1 MRMPDMSGWASFA
14 PLSGSLIVAIGA
26 IALCAWYLWA
36 AITLWRQKRRW
47 NVARTA
53 SFVLG
58 CAVMFAIATFG
69 VNAAMTTS
77 LAALVFVQIT
87 ALVVVPPLL
96 VVGSPGRL
104 LLRTTPHHGIGRVA
118 LRVAH
123 AGLRSRTMRF
133 LTHPAMPIAFA
144 LIVYPGLYFTDAISP
159 IMGSRVGAD
168 LFLIAMLI
176 IGVISAVPLWSTDPL
191 PRQPSYPIRLID
203 ILVELQI
210 HAIMGLIL
218 LRAAGPMFSRYTGPD
233 ALAAQSIAGTLL
245 WTYAELP
252 LLIVLIVAL
261 SRWHDRDRSRARAN
275 ESREDAE
282 LDEYNA
288 YLATMARKN

>member
-1 MRMPDMSGWASFA
+1 MRMPDMSGWVHFA

-26 IALCAWYLWA
+26 IALCTWYLWGA
-36 AITLWRQKRRW
+36 LKLWRQQRRW
-47 NVARTA
+47 NVARTI

-69 VNAAMTTS
+69 VNTEMTTS
-77 LAALVFVQIT
+77 LAALMFVQIT

-96 VVGSPGRL
+96 VVGSPGHL
-104 LLRTTPHHGIGRVA
+104 LLRTTPHHGLGRVV

-123 AGLRSRTMRF
+123 AGLRSPMMRF

-159 IMGSRVGAD
+159 IIGSRVGAD
-168 LFLIAMLI
+168 LLLIGLLV
-176 IGVISAVPLWSTDPL
+176 IGIVSAVPLWSADPL
-191 PRQPSYPIRLID
+191 PRPPSYPIRLID

-218 LRAAGPMFSRYTGPD
+218 LRAASPMFSRYTGPD
-233 ALAAQSIAGTLL
+233 ALAEQSIAGTLL

-261 SRWHDRDRSRARAN
+261 SRWHDRDRSHARIN

-288 YLATMARKN
+288 YLASIARKN